1 VTGIRTRPERLTFG
15 IILTAVGGYL
25 DAYTFVGHGGV
36 FANAQT
42 GNFVLF
48 AVFASDGRWHNALL
62 RVPSIAAFVVGIVV
76 AEEMARPLIRAKL
89 RRPTRVV
96 LVIEIAVLTVLVIL
110 PGGTPDLV
118 YNAAISFAAALQFAT
133 FKALADTP
141 YTSIL
146 ATGNMRSMI
155 ASVIQWRAEGN
166 RLAGHRAG
174 RLAATVA
181 AFVLGAVGGAAYT
194 RSSGSVAVWVA
205 SAGLFVVLIGLII
218 ETRQLEHPNPD
229 PSPA

>member
-1 VTGIRTRPERLTFG
+1 VTTIRTRPERLAFG
-15 IILTAVGGYL
+15 VLLTAVGGYL

-42 GNFVLF
+42 GNIVLL
-48 AVFASDGRWHNALL
+48 AVFSSDGRWHDALL
-62 RVPSIAAFVVGIVV
+62 RVPAIVAFVVGIVV
-76 AEEMARPLIRAKL
+76 AEEMGRPALRAWL

-96 LVIEIAVLTVLVIL
+96 LIVEIVIL
-110 PGGTPDLV
+110 AGLATLPAGTSDLI
-118 YNAAISFAAALQFAT
+118 YNGAISFAAALQFAT

-155 ASVIQWRAEGN
+155 ASVIQWRADGN
-166 RLAGHRAG
+166 GVAGRRAA

-194 RSSGSVAVWVA
+194 RHAGSVAVWVA
-205 SAGLFVVLIGLII
+205 SLGLAVVLIGLVV
-218 ETRQLEHPNPD
+218 ETRHLER
-229 PSPA
+229 PAVEPT